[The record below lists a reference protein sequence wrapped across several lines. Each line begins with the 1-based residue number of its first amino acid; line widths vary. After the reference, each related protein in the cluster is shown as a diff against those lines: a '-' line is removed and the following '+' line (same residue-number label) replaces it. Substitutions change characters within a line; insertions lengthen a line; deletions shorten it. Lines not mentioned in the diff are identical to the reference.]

1 MHAARVRRIFLRI
14 ITCKIPQNSCME
26 KNKSTAI
33 VVGGS
38 SGIGCETCLRL
49 ANRGWNVINV
59 SRTSCKNAKIKNM
72 IADVAAGSTLT
83 DVINMVGEKY
93 GIDALIYSAGFSM
106 AAPIEYAKESDY
118 RYLFD
123 VNFFGALKAMQ
134 AVIPFMKDRGGRI
147 VLVGSIGGEVP
158 ILYDSF
164 YSASKSALEMLVR
177 EAYYELKPYG
187 IKVTAL
193 LPGGTATGFTFKRK
207 VYSDDENKTYAQ
219 SLNKAVAALADIE
232 QTGMSPAE
240 VAEDICEVVYADKP
254 PVIRACGFKNSAYRI
269 MSHVMPE
276 KLTLYF
282 NDRVYRR

>member
-1 MHAARVRRIFLRI
+1 
-14 ITCKIPQNSCME
+14 ME
-26 KNKSTAI
+26 KNKSTVI

-59 SRTSCKNAKIKNM
+59 SRTPCKNAKIKNM

-83 DVINMVGEKY
+83 DVITMVGEKY

-134 AVIPFMKDRGGRI
+134 ATIPFMKDRGGRI
-147 VLVGSIGGEVP
+147 ILVGSIGGDVP

-164 YSASKSALEMLVR
+164 YSASKSALEMLAR

-187 IKVTAL
+187 IKVSAL

-219 SLNKAVAALADIE
+219 SLNKAVAALADME

-240 VAEDICEVVYADKP
+240 VAEDICEVLYTDKP
-254 PVIRACGFKNSAYRI
+254 PVVRASGFKNSAYRI

-276 KLTLYF
+276 KVTLYF
-282 NDRVYRR
+282 NDRMYRK